1 MDHHLVLTPLSLN
14 SIQMLLC
21 YQDVYHSGCGYL
33 TLPYNISWCRSIS
46 RCCLCSS
53 WTRSLY
59 SSVYLYIWFCNS
71 IRIYCCLETLST
83 HSSESAQWTSW
94 NTSSV
99 VFKKSLK
106 KVIARR
112 PTLHRET
119 MPMTVDFTAS
129 ELFPPTHS
137 LWLITIFN
145 M

>member
-1 MDHHLVLTPLSLN
+1 
-14 SIQMLLC
+14 MLLC
-21 YQDVYHSGCGYL
+21 YRDF
-33 TLPYNISWCRSIS
+33 LPRWVWVSHFTFYISWCRSIL

-71 IRIYCCLETLST
+71 MPISCCLEKLST

-94 NTSSV
+94 DTSSV
-99 VFKKSLK
+99 VFKTSLK

-112 PTLHRET
+112 PTLYRET
-119 MPMTVDFTAS
+119 MPTTVDFTAS
-129 ELFPPTHS
+129 QWFPTTHS

-145 M
+145 MYYYFLSGIDRIVQ